1 MNIPEIGPVYVD
13 IPADLFREFK
23 KAPRIIIKQPTMIG
37 VPVSELLDPELVAK
51 LKGFDI
57 IAVPKEFTGMTR

>member
-1 MNIPEIGPVYVD
+1 MNISESGPVYVD

-23 KAPRIIIKQPTMIG
+23 KTPRIIIRHPTLIG

-57 IAVPKEFTGMTR
+57 IAVPKEFTKMTK